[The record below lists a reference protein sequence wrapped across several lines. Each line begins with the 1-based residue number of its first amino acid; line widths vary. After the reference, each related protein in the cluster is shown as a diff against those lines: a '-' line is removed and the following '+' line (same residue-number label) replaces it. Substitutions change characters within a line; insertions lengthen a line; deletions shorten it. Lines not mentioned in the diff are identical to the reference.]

1 MDRIRIGQGFDV
13 HRFRAGRPLRLC
25 GHTIEG
31 EVGLEGHSDADVGLH
46 AVTDALLGAIAHGD
60 IGEVFPPS
68 DPKWRDADSGLFLAR
83 ALEMVATA
91 GYRLCNCDLTLIGE
105 RPRIAPHR
113 AQLRSSLA
121 SLLKVSEGVVSVKA
135 TTTEGLGWTG
145 RGEGLAALAVV
156 LLSEA
161 SSND

>member
-1 MDRIRIGQGFDV
+1 MDGMRIGQGFDV

-25 GHTIEG
+25 GHTVEG
-31 EVGLEGHSDADVGLH
+31 EIGLEGHSDADVGLH

-60 IGEVFPPS
+60 IGELFPPS
-68 DPKWRDADSGLFLAR
+68 DPKWRDADSALFLAG
-83 ALEMVATA
+83 ALEMVGAA
-91 GYRLCNCDLTLIGE
+91 GYRLTNCDLTLIGE

-121 SLLKVSEGVVSVKA
+121 GLLNIPEDAVSVKA
-135 TTTEGLGWTG
+135 TTTEGLGWIG
-145 RGEGLAALAVV
+145 RGEGLAALAIV

-161 SSND
+161 ASNE